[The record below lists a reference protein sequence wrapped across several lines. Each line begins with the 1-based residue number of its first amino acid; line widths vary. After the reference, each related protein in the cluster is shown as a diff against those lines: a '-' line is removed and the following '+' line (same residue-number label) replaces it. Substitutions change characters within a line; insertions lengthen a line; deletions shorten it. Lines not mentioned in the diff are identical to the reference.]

1 MVVVDG
7 LVTDCPK
14 YVNLFAWGV
23 PAFFDFV
30 AGCGGSGCVGDG
42 RYSK

>member
-1 MVVVDG
+1 MAVVDG
-7 LVTDCPK
+7 FVTDCPK
-14 YVNLFAWGV
+14 CVNLFAGGV

-30 AGCGGSGCVGDG
+30 AGCGGSGYVGDG